1 MEQRPPLALAL
12 TTLVCLTRKNLSFP
26 EGLEAALLLTLI
38 PLLSPQGWDYVF
50 LTSTPAI
57 MLLVNYDDLQPAA
70 ARFVIR
76 IALAAIG
83 LTLYD
88 LMGRAAYGRLISW
101 SGINL
106 CYFGVIGGL
115 WRLRRQGIA

>member
-1 MEQRPPLALAL
+1 MNYHFRS
-12 TTLVCLTRKNLSFP
+12 TY
-26 EGLEAALLLTLI
+26 LE
-38 PLLSPQGWDYVF
+38 
-50 LTSTPAI
+50 
-57 MLLVNYDDLQPAA
+57 PAA

-88 LMGRAAYGRLISW
+88 LMGRAAYGRFMSW
-101 SGINL
+101 SVITV
-106 CYFGVIGGL
+106 CYFVVIGGL